1 MNASELIY
9 TALSDLVD
17 GRVYPLI
24 VPENADDTTPY
35 VVYQLISAL
44 PITTLDGV
52 TYHERVRVQID
63 AYHHDYDGLL
73 ALYGQILGQ
82 FDQLPMS
89 EHDSSTFS
97 NDDGLFRASIDVLFN
112 HVAK

>member
-89 EHDSSTFS
+89 EHDSSTFNMS
-97 NDDGLFRASIDVLFN
+97 DGLCRVSIDVLFN
-112 HVAK
+112 HTAK